1 MKQFRFTISHF
12 IIIGLL
18 LLGLIGLAVNLETRP
33 AILFLLGLFIV
44 IVFLALLIYQNKI
57 YESDE
62 LEKIKYI
69 NQQAENSMISLLEN
83 LPVGVIKMSENDEE
97 IEWFNPFAE
106 LIFTREDG
114 SFDQGRFKEIMAVGL
129 DKSRIYAHF
138 SGKRYIVHT
147 DPQSHLFYFF
157 DVSSEY
163 KATQEMTALRP
174 VIGVI
179 GVDNYDDLEDV
190 ISDSD
195 ISQINSFVA
204 NFVKEFTD
212 KHQIFYRRIDMDR
225 FFLMTDYAVLDRL
238 IEDKFSVIDE
248 FRTEARARDLSL
260 TLSMGLAFGDHNHL
274 DIGQLAVQNLNMAE
288 VRGGDQVVIQENA
301 EGKSPI
307 YFGGNSASTVKRTRT
322 RTRAM
327 MSAISD
333 KIKSVDQVFVVGHR
347 NLDMDALGSTIGM
360 QCFAQNIL
368 PQSYAVYDELGMS
381 SDVERAIRRLKE
393 EETPN
398 LISVDEALNLVTS
411 QSLLIMVDHSKTSLT
426 LSEELYGRFSQ
437 VIVVDHHRRD
447 SDFPGNAV
455 ISYIESGAS
464 SASELVTELLQFQNG
479 KKSRLSRLQASLLM
493 AGIMLDTKNFSSR
506 VTSRTF
512 DVASYLRSCGS
523 DSLEIQMISAT
534 DFEDYRH
541 INQLILKGERVQP
554 DIIIVKAEP
563 DEVYDVV
570 VASKAADTLLSM
582 SDIEASFVVYH
593 KAQDCVAISARSR
606 GKINVQKIM
615 ENMGGGGH
623 FGLAA
628 TQIADQSID
637 QVYQELLSQ
646 LDQVSR
652 EVSEV

>member
-18 LLGLIGLAVNLETRP
+18 LLGLVGLAVNLETRP

-44 IVFLALLIYQNKI
+44 LVFLALLIYQNRL

-83 LPVGVIKMSENDEE
+83 LPVGVIKMSEGDEE

-106 LIFTREDG
+106 LIFTKEDG

-179 GVDNYDDLEDV
+179 GLDNYDDLEDV

-212 KHQIFYRRIDMDR
+212 KYQIFYRRIDMDR
-225 FFLMTDYAVLDRL
+225 FFLMTDYAVLERL
-238 IEDKFSVIDE
+238 IEDKFSVIDD

-301 EGKSPI
+301 EGKAPI

-347 NLDMDALGSTIGM
+347 NLDMDALGATIGM

-368 PQSYAVYDELGMS
+368 PQSYAVYDETGMS
-381 SDVERAIRRLKE
+381 GDVERAIQRLKE

-398 LISVDEALNLVTS
+398 LITVDEALNLVTS
-411 QSLLIMVDHSKTSLT
+411 QSLLVMVDHSKISLT
-426 LSEELYGRFSQ
+426 LSEELYSRFSQ

-447 SDFPGNAV
+447 SDFPDNAV

-523 DSLEIQMISAT
+523 DSLEIQTISAT
-534 DFEDYRH
+534 DFDEYRH

-570 VASKAADTLLSM
+570 IASKAADTLLSM
-582 SDIEASFVVYH
+582 SDIEASFVIYH
-593 KAQDCVAISARSR
+593 KSQDSVAISARSR
-606 GKINVQKIM
+606 SKINVQKIM
-615 ENMGGGGH
+615 ESMGGGGH

-628 TQIADQSID
+628 TQISDQTID
-637 QVYQELLSQ
+637 QVYQELLNH

-652 EVSEV
+652 EASEG